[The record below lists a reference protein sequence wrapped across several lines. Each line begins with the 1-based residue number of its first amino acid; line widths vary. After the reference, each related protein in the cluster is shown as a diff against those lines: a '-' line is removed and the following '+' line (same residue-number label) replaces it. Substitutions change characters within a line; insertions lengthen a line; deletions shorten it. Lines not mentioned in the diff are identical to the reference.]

1 MSPQEIDA
9 LRKEV
14 KHKMV
19 ELGLD
24 RRGSLIT
31 LADRMN
37 INKNSLIMALT
48 GYRNGGPSIA
58 LLERLR
64 NLLDAWPHGEGA

>member
-9 LRKEV
+9 LRKEI

-48 GYRNGGPSIA
+48 GYRKGGPSVA